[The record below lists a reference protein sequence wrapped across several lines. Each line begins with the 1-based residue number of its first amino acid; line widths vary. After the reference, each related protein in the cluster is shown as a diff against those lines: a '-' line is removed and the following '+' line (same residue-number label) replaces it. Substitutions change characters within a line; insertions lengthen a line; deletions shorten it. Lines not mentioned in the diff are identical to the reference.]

1 MTQTTE
7 TQRHGDLDRINVL
20 TKRIIGCAIE
30 VHRHL
35 GPGLLESA
43 YEEAM
48 CCELH
53 DQHLQYERQVLIP
66 ATYKGRL
73 VGEYRPD
80 LIVEEA
86 VIVEIKSVERLQ
98 PVFRA
103 QVLTYLRLTRLRVG
117 LLLNFKTETLT
128 KGIHRIIR

>member
-7 TQRHGDLDRINVL
+7 TQRHGDLDRINVV
-20 TKRIIGCAIE
+20 TKQIIGCTIE

-53 DQHLQYERQVLIP
+53 DQRMRYERQVLIP
-66 ATYKGRL
+66 AVHKGHL

-80 LIVEEA
+80 LIVEQA
-86 VIVEIKSVERLQ
+86 VVVEIKSIERLQ

-103 QVLTYLRLTRLRVG
+103 QILTYLRLTRLRVG

-128 KGIHRIIR
+128 KNIRRIIR